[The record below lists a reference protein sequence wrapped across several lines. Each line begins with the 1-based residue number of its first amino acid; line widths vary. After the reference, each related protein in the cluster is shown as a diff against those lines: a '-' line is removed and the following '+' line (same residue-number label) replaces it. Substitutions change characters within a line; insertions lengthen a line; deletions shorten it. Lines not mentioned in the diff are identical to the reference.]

1 MFMFF
6 HLLETCIMNP
16 SMLFMSF
23 SPSHRLETTM
33 PTVGRALIFTRWR
46 VVFPSYQKLS
56 SLLPNCWRSIFNI
69 FAKNQRWQLD
79 GFVKLVRPG
88 DA

>member
-1 MFMFF
+1 
-6 HLLETCIMNP
+6 MNP

-56 SLLPNCWRSIFNI
+56 SLLGVFLTFLLKI
-69 FAKNQRWQLD
+69 KD
-79 GFVKLVRPG
+79 GNSMDLSNW
-88 DA
+88 